1 MYWNVSLVAGVHC
14 TWSWIVALDVL
25 KYSWVSYN
33 KQRELSWIVTLDV
46 LKLLNEYL
54 NGDYTGSWI
63 VTLYVLKWKWRVV
76 YKPQYSVE

>member
-1 MYWNVSLVAGVHC
+1 MYWNQVKAAKVAGC
-14 TWSWIVALDVL
+14 SG
-25 KYSWVSYN
+25 
-33 KQRELSWIVTLDV
+33 WIVTLDV

>member
-14 TWSWIVALDVL
+14 TWSWIVTLDVL

-46 LKLLNEYL
+46 LKFPYL
-54 NGDYTGSWI
+54 DDEGNKI
-63 VTLYVLKWKWRVV
+63 
-76 YKPQYSVE
+76 PVE